1 MATTLRILIVV
12 ALQTALLAYMIL
24 DRQAVLS
31 AARTVTLKVVPVDP
45 RDIFRGD
52 YVILTYEISRLD
64 PTKIEGDNTFGYGD
78 KVLVTLVPNG
88 DTWTATGIARGKP
101 VPAQGGVAIQGT
113 IESFDANETG
123 QATAV
128 TVHYGIESY
137 FVPEG
142 TGREIE
148 QERQKGDLSADIAVD
163 ASGRA
168 AIKALRRGGQVFY
181 VEGIF

>member
-12 ALQTALLAYMIL
+12 GLQTALLAYMIL

-31 AARTVTLKVVPVDP
+31 ASRTVTLKVAPVDP

-88 DTWTATGIARGKP
+88 DTWTATG
-101 VPAQGGVAIQGT
+101 
-113 IESFDANETG
+113 
-123 QATAV
+123 
-128 TVHYGIESY
+128 
-137 FVPEG
+137 
-142 TGREIE
+142 
-148 QERQKGDLSADIAVD
+148 
-163 ASGRA
+163 
-168 AIKALRRGGQVFY
+168 
-181 VEGIF
+181 